1 MSKQVKYYVAAWL
14 VALLLFNGIVF
25 TVNLATVRTFTPA
38 FWINYGFITVSFLGQ
53 LICAIKALK
62 RDTMHKKFYNVSLSL
77 ISYIGLIAMLLT
89 GSICMVFMQIPYWV
103 GLIGCFIILGVT
115 AVFVIS
121 ASAAVYTVD
130 NIDQK
135 VKTQTFI
142 IKSLMMD
149 AYAMQNTAKL
159 PEIKDSA
166 KKVYDALRFS
176 DPMSNDALVDIE
188 SHIKEKFD
196 VFMKAIKDENVKAT
210 ESNAEEL
217 LVLICD
223 RNNRCKLM
231 K

>member
-1 MSKQVKYYVAAWL
+1 
-14 VALLLFNGIVF
+14 
-25 TVNLATVRTFTPA
+25 
-38 FWINYGFITVSFLGQ
+38 
-53 LICAIKALK
+53 
-62 RDTMHKKFYNVSLSL
+62 
-77 ISYIGLIAMLLT
+77 
-89 GSICMVFMQIPYWV
+89 
-103 GLIGCFIILGVT
+103 
-115 AVFVIS
+115 
-121 ASAAVYTVD
+121 
-130 NIDQK
+130 
-135 VKTQTFI
+135 
-142 IKSLMMD
+142 
-149 AYAMQNTAKL
+149 MQNTAKL

>member
-1 MSKQVKYYVAAWL
+1 M
-14 VALLLFNGIVF
+14 FF
-25 TVNLATVRTFTPA
+25 
-38 FWINYGFITVSFLGQ
+38 
-53 LICAIKALK
+53 
-62 RDTMHKKFYNVSLSL
+62 
-77 ISYIGLIAMLLT
+77 
-89 GSICMVFMQIPYWV
+89 
-103 GLIGCFIILGVT
+103 ILGVT

-159 PEIKDSA
+159 PEIRDSA

-176 DPMSNDALVDIE
+176 EPMSNDALVDIE